1 MSNASQKRITR
12 ELQEVATS
20 REVAECGLTL
30 ELVGS
35 CLTSLVG
42 SVTGPPDTPYH
53 GGTYRLEITI
63 PEDYPF
69 RPPRVRFITEIWH
82 PNVSSATG
90 AICLDILAD
99 QWAATMSLTAVLL
112 SVQALLGSPAPDN
125 PQDAVVARQYLASFP
140 TYHDTAQHWATVYAG
155 AEHQVLV

>member
-1 MSNASQKRITR
+1 MKPFNNNNILQTPAMSNASQKRIAR
-12 ELQEVATS
+12 ELQEVAKR

-30 ELVGS
+30 ELVRKLLESLPSMIIIIILTKYSLHDRAMFALQVGS

-69 RPPRVRFITEIWH
+69 SPPRV
-82 PNVSSATG
+82 
-90 AICLDILAD
+90 AIA
-99 QWAATMSLTAVLL
+99 QMSLNIA
-112 SVQALLGSPAPDN
+112 
-125 PQDAVVARQYLASFP
+125 
-140 TYHDTAQHWATVYAG
+140 
-155 AEHQVLV
+155 